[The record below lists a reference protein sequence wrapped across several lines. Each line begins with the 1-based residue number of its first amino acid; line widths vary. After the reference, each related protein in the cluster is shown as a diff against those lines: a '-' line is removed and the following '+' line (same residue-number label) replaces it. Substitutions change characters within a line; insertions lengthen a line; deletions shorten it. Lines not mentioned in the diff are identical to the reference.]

1 MIITEKQINSDVS
14 TSADAVVVG
23 SGAGGA
29 TAAYLLSEAGFEV
42 VVLEEGGYYTSNG
55 FNGGISEMMG
65 VLYRDAG
72 LMPIFGKPNI
82 AFAEGCCVGG
92 STVINGALCWRT
104 PESVLNRWSSH
115 YGLPLLDKTYMDGI
129 FNRIENDLSISV
141 QNDKGANRTS
151 QKLMEGCD
159 QLDWKYELVPR
170 AQVNCQNVNRCPTG
184 CPNDAKQSMLV
195 TYLPKS
201 VEKGADIYSNAR
213 VNKIEMRGTRATGV
227 IATVK
232 KSKRKYKLRIKADK
246 VFIACG
252 SMQTPY
258 LLKKNGF
265 SKNIG
270 PNLQIHINLKI
281 AALFKEEINPHIG
294 TMMTA
299 QVKEF
304 QDDNFY
310 IGGSN
315 FDPVYLALTLSS
327 HKNKIIERLTQK
339 WRNTAIFLAQVRCNG
354 SGRVMVS
361 RLINRPLPFYKLDR
375 EDEIIVSMALKKQIE
390 LLVAAGAVEMYL
402 PIDGSP
408 VIRSVNDID
417 DFLAKSVNVKKLNLL
432 SVHATSTCPMGAG
445 INKSAVGPFGLLHGT
460 RNVYIC
466 DASILP
472 EAPGVNPQITIMGLV
487 SRNINEILNG

>member
-1 MIITEKQINSDVS
+1 MIITEKQISSDVS

-29 TAAYLLSEAGFEV
+29 TAAHLLSEAGFEV
-42 VVLEEGGYYTSNG
+42 VVLEEGGYYTSKD
-55 FNGGISEMMG
+55 FNGRISEMMG
-65 VLYRDAG
+65 ILYRDAG

-104 PESVLNRWSSH
+104 PESVLNRWSSQ
-115 YGLPLLDKTYMDGI
+115 YGLPLLDKTYMNGV
-129 FNRIENDLSISV
+129 FSRIENDLSISV
-141 QNDKGANRTS
+141 QNDKDANRTS
-151 QKLMEGCD
+151 QKLMDGCD

-184 CPNDAKQSMLV
+184 CPTDAKQSMLV

-201 VEKGADIYSNAR
+201 VENGADIYSNAR
-213 VNKIEMRGTRATGV
+213 VKKIEMRGTRATGV
-227 IATVK
+227 MATVK
-232 KSKRKYKLRIKADK
+232 KRKKKYKLRIKADK

-315 FDPVYLALTLSS
+315 FDPVYLALTLSP
-327 HKNKIIERLTQK
+327 HKNKIIERLAQK

-402 PIDGSP
+402 PIDESP

-417 DFLAKSVNVKKLNLL
+417 DFLAKSVNIKKLNLL
-432 SVHATSTCPMGAG
+432 SVHATSTCPMGTG

-472 EAPGVNPQITIMGLV
+472 EAPGVNPQVTIMGLV
-487 SRNINEILNG
+487 SRNINETLNG